1 MEFMSK
7 WMLKRILQLCS
18 VEKFKNN
25 KMGCKTVLK
34 KYLHYMVFENV
45 FYNYFKKILWLD
57 EFCFLESSLL

>member
-1 MEFMSK
+1 MDVK
-7 WMLKRILQLCS
+7 KNLAALS

-45 FYNYFKKILWLD
+45 FYNYFKKFSGLM
-57 EFCFLESSLL
+57 SSAS